1 MTQQNIW
8 YKFIQRAKLPLELTG
23 LSIAAILLLKDV
35 DQLIKTII
43 PEIPKINS
51 SIGEKTMFP
60 SGKISSEKKLGME
73 DFNNKR
79 FSSSIAQIK
88 ELILES
94 RTDSDGDKSYRLE
107 LVYQQK
113 IEIISWKS
121 L

>member
-8 YKFIQRAKLPLELTG
+8 YKFIQRAKLPLELAG

-79 FSSSIAQIK
+79 FSSSI
-88 ELILES
+88 
-94 RTDSDGDKSYRLE
+94 
-107 LVYQQK
+107 YQFR
-113 IEIISWKS
+113 KS
-121 L
+121 LNSYKNDPETVIFLNNAIAKQTKILNKTG